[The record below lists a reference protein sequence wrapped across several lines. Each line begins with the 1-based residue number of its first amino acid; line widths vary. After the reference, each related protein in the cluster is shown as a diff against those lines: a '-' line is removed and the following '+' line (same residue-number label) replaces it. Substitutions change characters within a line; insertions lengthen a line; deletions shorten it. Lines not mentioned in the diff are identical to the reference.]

1 MYAPMPEKSAA
12 AWASW
17 TLCED
22 DEGNEALTRL
32 AGKLPAFF
40 GDSTLV
46 SCRWSALSFYKD
58 HRLMELQFFREH
70 GMARAY
76 ALHGLH
82 DTAWLNG
89 ESNPI
94 HEVNDAE
101 SLELTATTVAD
112 YVGFFFYFLRADD
125 GAFVLIESGDEVQPA
140 ADTEEGDA
148 DDDETLTLGAARA
161 TAHPVSIR
169 GLDDAGRWLLDATVT
184 YGGHLFT
191 ASVAVESD
199 GVVEMIDDEPV
210 GALGRLVVPQAPSLE
225 LEADGVPP
233 SEDVRLDTPKE
244 RRAAGDALLRDRQ
257 VTEAVVTVLL
267 EEAIRELN
275 NDTRAGNKLLRR
287 FNLETQAGKPI
298 KQLTRLIDSNA
309 IVIVESD
316 IPFVEDVVAQL
327 VAPSET
333 TDRTARGSAINGD
346 DLRCEITVNDYTRLY
361 LLSFHAYRGLFDAER
376 AAHDLAFSEAPVL
389 IGCNQAADVP
399 EPLRRIA
406 DCTVTFPRID
416 RRRFARIFEGVF
428 DSKPAAGWEAGGAD
442 WTQFLVP
449 GDFHLARRL
458 ALGPG
463 DALSVLKDRVEA
475 RLLQLTPDDDLTMAD
490 LHGMG
495 EARQIAED
503 LIGDIRAAEAG
514 RIPWS
519 AVDKGLLL
527 IGAPGTG
534 KTTLAKAIAKECGIK
549 FVIASAAAWQSAG
562 ALDVHLRAMRTCFAE
577 ARRYAPAILFI
588 DELDSIGSRERLQ
601 GSGDQYQ
608 TEVINALLEEI
619 QGIDSA
625 ASVIVIGA
633 TNYLEKIDPALRRAG
648 RLDQVVEISL
658 PNTKSLE
665 NIFDHYLSRYQKSGG
680 ELGPDIDKK
689 ALADLAFGSTGA
701 DVEFFVR
708 GAARRARRETRP
720 VGQNDLIA
728 EITRRPRRPEN
739 APQLAAA
746 ARHRIAVHEAGHTV
760 ARLISSTQ
768 GEDLTFVSIIPRLD
782 GSLGFTAAVPDNTR
796 VMTRRTMLEE
806 LETVLA
812 GRASEEL
819 AFGADDIGAGAG
831 GTSSGCD
838 LAVATRLA
846 TLIVCQS
853 GFGGDGFLRWT
864 TEPTA
869 TQEGKIDDVIRG
881 AYESILGR
889 LQACKP
895 LLDRVAAALE
905 EKQELTGSELRRLAK
920 SVGNAAAPIG

>member
-1 MYAPMPEKSAA
+1 MSEKSAEP
-12 AWASW
+12 WASW
-17 TLCED
+17 TPCAD
-22 DEGNEALTRL
+22 DEGTEALTRL
-32 AGKLPAFF
+32 AARLPAFF
-40 GDSTLV
+40 ADSTLV
-46 SCRWSALSFYKD
+46 SCRWSALSFYSD

-82 DTAWLNG
+82 DTEWLSG
-89 ESNPI
+89 ESNSI
-94 HEVNDAE
+94 HEVNEAE
-101 SLELTATTVAD
+101 SLELTESTVAD
-112 YVGFFFYFLRADD
+112 YVRFFFYFLRADD
-125 GAFVLIESGDEVQPA
+125 GAFVLIESADEVHAPA
-140 ADTEEGDA
+140 DVEERDEGGDDT
-148 DDDETLTLGAARA
+148 LSLKAARA
-161 TAHPVSIR
+161 TARPLSAR
-169 GLDDAGRWLLDATVT
+169 GLDDTGRWLLDAAVT

-191 ASVAVESD
+191 CSLAVESD
-199 GVVEMIDDEPV
+199 GVVEMMDDEPI
-210 GALGRLVVPQAPSLE
+210 GALGGLRVPQAPSLE

-233 SEDVRLDTPKE
+233 SEEVRVDAPGG
-244 RRAAGDALLRDRQ
+244 RGAGDGLPRDRQ

-267 EEAIRELN
+267 EDAIRELN
-275 NDTRAGNKLLRR
+275 NDTRAGNILLRR

-298 KQLTRLIDSNA
+298 KQLTHLIESNA
-309 IVIVESD
+309 IVIIESD

-327 VAPSET
+327 VASSET
-333 TDRTARGSAINGD
+333 TERAARCSAINGD
-346 DLRCEITVNDYTRLY
+346 DLRCEITVNEYTRLY

-389 IGCNQAADVP
+389 IGCNQAGEVP

-428 DSKPAAGWEAGGAD
+428 DCKPAPGWEAGGAD

-463 DALSVLKDRVEA
+463 DALTVLKDRVEA
-475 RLLQLTPDDDLTMAD
+475 RLVQLTPDDDVTMAD

-527 IGAPGTG
+527 TGAPGTG

-588 DELDSIGSRERLQ
+588 DELDSIGSRERLE
-601 GSGDQYQ
+601 GSAEQYQ

-619 QGIDSA
+619 QGIESTG
-625 ASVIVIGA
+625 SVIVIGA
-633 TNYLEKIDPALRRAG
+633 TNYLEKVDPALRRAG
-648 RLDQVVEISL
+648 RLDQVVEIPL
-658 PNTKSLE
+658 PNIKSLAS
-665 NIFDHYLSRYQKSGG
+665 IFDHYLSRYQKSGG
-680 ELGPDIDKK
+680 ELGVDIDTK
-689 ALADLAFGSTGA
+689 ALADLAFGCTGA

-708 GAARRARRETRP
+708 GAARRARRENRP
-720 VGQNDLIA
+720 VAQNDLVA
-728 EITRRPRRPEN
+728 EVTRRPRRPEN

-746 ARHRIAVHEAGHTV
+746 ERHRIAVHEAGHTV
-760 ARLISSTQ
+760 ARLISSTR

-831 GTSSGCD
+831 GMSSGCD
-838 LAVATRLA
+838 LAVATRFA

-864 TEPTA
+864 TVPTP
-869 TQEGKIDDVIRG
+869 TQEGKIDDVIRS

-889 LQACKP
+889 LQGCRP
-895 LLDRVAAALE
+895 LLNRVVAALE
-905 EKQELTGSELRRLAK
+905 EKQELTGNELRRLAK
-920 SVGNAAAPIG
+920 SIGNGAAPTG